1 MSENTQ
7 DTDIEATAQDELV
20 ALKARAD
27 MMGVSYHPSIGLE
40 KLRDKVN
47 AAMTQEVPAEPVA
60 AIPVVAAAAVVAAE
74 PEVESEGQ
82 RAQRLKRDAG
92 RLVRIR
98 LTCMNPAKAEWPGEI
113 ISVGN
118 SVVGSFSKF
127 VPFNADEGWHVPN
140 IIYKAL
146 NDRQCQVF
154 TTIIDSR
161 GNKSRKGK
169 LIKEFAIELMPELTA
184 EELHDL
190 AQRQAMAGTIE

>member
-1 MSENTQ
+1 MSEDTQ
-7 DTDIEATAQDELV
+7 DNDIEVTPQDELA

-40 KLRDKVN
+40 KLREKVN
-47 AAMTQEVPAEPVA
+47 AAMTQEPTAEPVA
-60 AIPVVAAAAVVAAE
+60 AAPVVTSAPAA
-74 PEVESEGQ
+74 PQVETEGQ
-82 RAQRLKRDAG
+82 RSQRLKRDAS

-169 LIKEFAIELMPELTA
+169 LIKEFAIELMPDLTP